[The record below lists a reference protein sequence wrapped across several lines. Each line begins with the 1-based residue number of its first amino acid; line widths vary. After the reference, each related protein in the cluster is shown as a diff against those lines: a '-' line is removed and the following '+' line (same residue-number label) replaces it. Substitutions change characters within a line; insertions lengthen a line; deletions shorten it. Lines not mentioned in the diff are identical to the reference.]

1 MEALSLELGGEQCV
15 RISPSA
21 VLTVPVKLLPFTYN
35 LQPNTGAGVPGGAKH
50 SRRSEAPITY
60 TYWYSVVQFMHWR
73 TFSGPAYQKGR

>member
-21 VLTVPVKLLPFTYN
+21 VLTVPVKLLPFYVLLCY

-60 TYWYSVVQFMHWR
+60 TYWYSVV
-73 TFSGPAYQKGR
+73 